1 MIGHANGLVRIAASK
16 HRREHHAAQILKGL
30 GAAAVGISLSGK
42 KYSAWAA
49 GEEPKLNGRESL
61 GELGR
66 LKPGRAPRLTPH
78 TLRRL

>member
-1 MIGHANGLVRIAASK
+1 MTEAHAKSFIKRTS
-16 HRREHHAAQILKGL
+16 RCSILKGL